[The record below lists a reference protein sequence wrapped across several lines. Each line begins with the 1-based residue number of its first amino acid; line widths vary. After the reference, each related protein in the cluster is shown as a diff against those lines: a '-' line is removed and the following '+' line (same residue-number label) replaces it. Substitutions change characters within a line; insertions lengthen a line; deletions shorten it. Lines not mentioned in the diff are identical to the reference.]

1 MNKKVATTILR
12 LRVPFLILV
21 CLLTGFFGWRAA
33 HLKLSFDFEK
43 LLPRSHPYVKTYKEF
58 QQVFGGANLIT
69 IEVVAKR
76 GDIFNFKTLSKIRRI
91 TDDIQFVPG
100 VDRYKV
106 ISLGAKKVKETRSSA
121 WGMEKRPYLW
131 PEVPKTPEALTAL
144 KRACMSDDS
153 VYGVLVSIDG
163 KAALIMA
170 DVYEKGVNYQQ
181 VYSGIRKIVDREIDA
196 NTSIHV
202 SGEPIVVG
210 EVIKAMPKILWL
222 FGVSILLVLGILYLH
237 FMNLRIPLL
246 HIAISGATT
255 IWGLGLMEVLHF
267 TLNPMTTIV
276 PFLVLVI
283 SVSHSNQ
290 MIIRYVEKSVL
301 RGDGGVETAEEA
313 LGEILVPG
321 FAALGTDLAGFGVL
335 AIIPISAI
343 QELAI
348 TASLGMICAVL
359 LDILAL
365 PILLSFMPH
374 LADDHKDKHVVG
386 AFFERLLTKISH
398 SIFNRTERVVV
409 LGIMVVLFVAGV
421 YQARHLDIGSV
432 HPGSPLLWENSR
444 YNRDT
449 AKINQDFFGTDAMS
463 VVIQGKKGVL
473 RQPDVLSL
481 MEQYQRFITKEP
493 EVGGAISLVDVV
505 KSVNMK
511 VHEDDPM
518 WYSIP
523 HTPKEVG
530 AAYYLFY
537 SGSDPGDFDIF
548 GSNDLDSANI
558 RVFFKDHK
566 TSTIERALKDTK
578 EFFVEYPSD
587 KVHARLAGGIIG
599 VLGAIDE
606 VLEKY
611 QFEATLLCYA
621 IICLVA
627 VLTFRSIMAA
637 VLICVPLG
645 MVSLMSFAFM
655 KVLRIELD
663 VNTLPVASLGM
674 GLCVDYGIYLYGK
687 IRSEAQSGGGT
698 YREALDR
705 AMVSCGS
712 AVIVTGTTFAVSVL
726 LWWFSDL
733 RFQATMGIL
742 LAFMFVM
749 NTVTSILIL
758 PILIDLFRPKDI
770 FSSLT
775 PEVRA
780 GGLHGAVTGVP
791 GGGGGIGSPVGETA
805 GNPGNPGRRFRRGGE
820 RCDNAEEEEN
830 R

>member
-1 MNKKVATTILR
+1 MDKKAASLILK
-12 LRVPFLILV
+12 LRIPFLVLV
-21 CLLTGFFGWRAA
+21 CLLTVFFAWRAT
-33 HLKLSFDFEK
+33 HLKLSYDFEK
-43 LLPRSHPYVKTYKEF
+43 LLPRNHPYVKTYQEF
-58 QQVFGGANLIT
+58 QEVFGGANLIT
-69 IEVVAKR
+69 IEVASKQ
-76 GDIFNFKTLSKIRRI
+76 GDIFNFDMLSKIRRI
-91 TDDIQFVPG
+91 TDEIQFVPG

-106 ISLGAKKVKETRSSA
+106 ISIGAKKVKETKATA
-121 WGMEKRPYLW
+121 WGMEKAPFLW

-144 KRACMSDDS
+144 RRACMSDDA
-153 VYGVLVSIDG
+153 VFGVLISVDG

-181 VYSGIRKIVDREIDA
+181 VYAGIRKIVDKEIDA
-196 NTSIHV
+196 KTTIHV

-222 FGVSILLVLGILYLH
+222 FGLSILLVLGILYLH

-301 RGDGGVETAEEA
+301 RGKGGVHTAEEA
-313 LGEILVPG
+313 LGEIMIPG
-321 FAALGTDLAGFGVL
+321 IAALGTNLAGFGVL
-335 AIIPISAI
+335 AIIPIGTI

-374 LADDHKDKHVVG
+374 LADDHKGRHVVG
-386 AFFERLLTKISH
+386 GWFEKMLTRISH
-398 SIFNRTERVVV
+398 SIFNKTERAVV
-409 LGIMVVLFVAGV
+409 LGVMVVLFGAGV
-421 YQARHLDIGSV
+421 YYARHLDIGSL

-444 YNRDT
+444 YNKDT
-449 AKINQDFFGTDAMS
+449 KKINEDFFGTDAMS
-463 VVIQGKKGVL
+463 VVIQGEKGVL
-473 RQPDVLSL
+473 REPEVLSL
-481 MEQYQRFITKEP
+481 MEKYQRFITGVPK
-493 EVGGAISLVDVV
+493 VGGAISLSDVV
-505 KSVNMK
+505 KAVNQK

-518 WYSIP
+518 WFTIP
-523 HTPKEVG
+523 PTAKEVG

-558 RVFFKDHK
+558 RVFFKDH
-566 TSTIERALKDTK
+566 TANTIRQALDETK
-578 EFFVEYPSD
+578 RFFAENPSS
-587 KVHARLAGGIIG
+587 KVKVRLAGGIIG
-599 VLGAIDE
+599 VLGAIGE
-606 VLEKY
+606 VLSKY
-611 QFEATLLCYA
+611 HVEATLLCYA

-627 VLTFRSIMAA
+627 VLTFRSLMAA

-645 MVSLMSFAFM
+645 MVSMMSFAFM
-655 KVLRIELD
+655 KLLNIELD
-663 VNTLPVASLGM
+663 VNTLPVAALGM

-687 IRSEAQSGGGT
+687 IRSEAHHGGT
-698 YREALDR
+698 FRDVLDR

-712 AVIVTGTTFAVSVL
+712 AVIVTGTTFSASVI
-726 LWWFSDL
+726 LWMFSDL
-733 RFQATMGIL
+733 RFQATMGLL
-742 LAFMFVM
+742 LAFMFLM
-749 NTVTSILIL
+749 NMVASILVL
-758 PILIDLFRPKDI
+758 PILIDILKPKDI
-770 FSSLT
+770 FSSLIEKSAEKMP
-775 PEVRA
+775 PEVECSV
-780 GGLHGAVTGVP
+780 AV
-791 GGGGGIGSPVGETA
+791 E
-805 GNPGNPGRRFRRGGE
+805 
-820 RCDNAEEEEN
+820 
-830 R
+830 